1 MIFGMCNI
9 WIILRN
15 VTYLYSKIRIFIT
28 VKVAAVMSLDE
39 FLDQKTSKQTKFAF
53 YLMKSYLVSDK
64 YFDSGHIQGES
75 KKSDDCDMY
84 NRNVIPC
91 GV

>member
-28 VKVAAVMSLDE
+28 VKVAAMMSLDE
-39 FLDQKTSKQTKFAF
+39 FLDQKTSKQNKFAF

-64 YFDSGHIQGES
+64 YFDSGHIQGVP
-75 KKSDDCDMY
+75 KKPKTIEIT
-84 NRNVIPC
+84 NNNLIVRI
-91 GV
+91 